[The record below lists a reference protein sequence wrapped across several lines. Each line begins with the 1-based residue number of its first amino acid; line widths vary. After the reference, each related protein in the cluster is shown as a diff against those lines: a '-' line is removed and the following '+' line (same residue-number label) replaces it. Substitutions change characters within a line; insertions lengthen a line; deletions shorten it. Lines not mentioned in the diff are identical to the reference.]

1 MSQKKTETKKK
12 KKKKDGWLEAEIMA
26 ILQKSLKAAMDA
38 ALNDLLKDFR

>member
-26 ILQKSLKAAMDA
+26 IMQKSLKAAMDA

>member
-26 ILQKSLKAAMDA
+26 IMQKSLKAAIDA

>member
-1 MSQKKTETKKK
+1 MSVQKSETKKK